1 MEPQLWP
8 QSHAYWDA
16 AGSRPISC
24 CWGEPWWA
32 GGTAYVWCPQRGT
45 AVHSSQLS
53 ASRLCFTQ
61 TRPCF
66 HLHHFFLCVFPL
78 VFSWQKTAH
87 KYRGEDG
94 ESSNTVR
101 FGDTY
106 KCISAQEQ
114 LYYIHCRV
122 VRFSIWKIE
131 TQPTNLY
138 NKHQSVQS
146 SQDSTPR
153 NQTDSI
159 QYAMALFFPQKNYRA
174 MNSTYTIYAGEC
186 PGRPQ
191 STVHRSNLIC
201 PEVQPLTRWNIA
213 TIQNENIT
221 QVLVR
226 FSFTGRNTFVG
237 RVHRFVQMGIELGDR
252 HQHLTIMM
260 NAAIVL
266 VTGVNRL
273 HYKCQSNSQ
282 ECGSSTFWQHW
293 FHIWSNGDQWV
304 SGFKAADSL
313 KPPSSWSVSNQ
324 TG

>member
-1 MEPQLWP
+1 M
-8 QSHAYWDA
+8 
-16 AGSRPISC
+16 
-24 CWGEPWWA
+24 
-32 GGTAYVWCPQRGT
+32 
-45 AVHSSQLS
+45 HSSQLS

-191 STVHRSNLIC
+191 STVHRSNLI
-201 PEVQPLTRWNIA
+201 LKYN
-213 TIQNENIT
+213 
-221 QVLVR
+221 
-226 FSFTGRNTFVG
+226 
-237 RVHRFVQMGIELGDR
+237 
-252 HQHLTIMM
+252 HLPDGT
-260 NAAIVL
+260 
-266 VTGVNRL
+266 
-273 HYKCQSNSQ
+273 
-282 ECGSSTFWQHW
+282 
-293 FHIWSNGDQWV
+293 
-304 SGFKAADSL
+304 
-313 KPPSSWSVSNQ
+313 
-324 TG
+324 

>member
-1 MEPQLWP
+1 M
-8 QSHAYWDA
+8 
-16 AGSRPISC
+16 
-24 CWGEPWWA
+24 
-32 GGTAYVWCPQRGT
+32 WCPQRGT

-221 QVLVR
+221 QALVR

-237 RVHRFVQMGIELGDR
+237 RVHRFVQMGTELGDR
-252 HQHLTIMM
+252 HQQLTIMM

-282 ECGSSTFWQHW
+282 ECGSSTF
-293 FHIWSNGDQWV
+293 
-304 SGFKAADSL
+304 
-313 KPPSSWSVSNQ
+313 
-324 TG
+324 

>member
-1 MEPQLWP
+1 MATKPCLLGCCRQQAHLLLLGGALVSWWHCLRVVP
-8 QSHAYWDA
+8 TARD
-16 AGSRPISC
+16 SC
-24 CWGEPWWA
+24 ALVPALCLQTVFHTDTSLFSSSPF
-32 GGTAYVWCPQRGT
+32 CP
-45 AVHSSQLS
+45 
-53 ASRLCFTQ
+53 LCYT
-61 TRPCF
+61 P
-66 HLHHFFLCVFPL
+66 
-78 VFSWQKTAH
+78 WQKTAH

-191 STVHRSNLIC
+191 STVHRSNLI
-201 PEVQPLTRWNIA
+201 LKYN
-213 TIQNENIT
+213 
-221 QVLVR
+221 
-226 FSFTGRNTFVG
+226 
-237 RVHRFVQMGIELGDR
+237 
-252 HQHLTIMM
+252 HLPDGT
-260 NAAIVL
+260 
-266 VTGVNRL
+266 
-273 HYKCQSNSQ
+273 
-282 ECGSSTFWQHW
+282 
-293 FHIWSNGDQWV
+293 
-304 SGFKAADSL
+304 
-313 KPPSSWSVSNQ
+313 
-324 TG
+324 

>member
-1 MEPQLWP
+1 MATKPCLL
-8 QSHAYWDA
+8 
-16 AGSRPISC
+16 GC
-24 CWGEPWWA
+24 CRQQAHLLLLGGALVSWWH
-32 GGTAYVWCPQRGT
+32 C
-45 AVHSSQLS
+45 
-53 ASRLCFTQ
+53 
-61 TRPCF
+61 
-66 HLHHFFLCVFPL
+66 LCVVPTARDSCALVPALCLQTVFHTDTSLFSSSPFFPL
-78 VFSWQKTAH
+78 CYTPWQKTAH